1 MSGPILS
8 PTGRRAAREEPITS
22 RRDFGIL
29 TIYAS
34 LFIIYYL
41 LFIIYYLLFIIYYS
55 IFNIYYSSLLIV
67 AWHMGSMMGI
77 LAGGGLLYH

>member
-41 LFIIYYLLFIIYYS
+41 LFIIYYS